1 FGATVELANRN
12 HAIVVGL
19 TELGDYLTTTKNVEN
34 VSPMG
39 FGGKAVFDFGSIVFV
54 QAFQG
59 YSLTDDTGIPDYLCV
74 LMGLILE
81 IEGKTIYH
89 TGDTGLFGD
98 MKLIAERHP
107 VDICFIPIG
116 DNFTMGIDDASFA
129 INQFIKPKITVP
141 IHYNTFDLIKQNPED
156 FKSAVSEGEVQIL
169 NPGDAV
175 QL

>member
-1 FGATVELANRN
+1 
-12 HAIVVGL
+12 
-19 TELGDYLTTTKNVEN
+19 
-34 VSPMG
+34 
-39 FGGKAVFDFGSIVFV
+39 
-54 QAFQG
+54 
-59 YSLTDDTGIPDYLCV
+59 
-74 LMGLILE
+74 
-81 IEGKTIYH
+81 
-89 TGDTGLFGD
+89 

-116 DNFTMGIDDASFA
+116 DNFTMGIDDASYA